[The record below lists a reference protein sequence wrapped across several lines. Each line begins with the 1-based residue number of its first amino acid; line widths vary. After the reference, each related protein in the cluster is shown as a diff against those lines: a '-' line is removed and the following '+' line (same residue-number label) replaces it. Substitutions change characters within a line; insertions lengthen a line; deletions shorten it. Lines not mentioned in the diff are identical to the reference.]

1 MIDDIIEDC
10 MGSGL
15 YNSLVNT
22 FGNNRINIIFND
34 ESCDSSYNRYYN
46 KMTIGK
52 DITDDCLFHEM
63 FHAYQSAKNLDN
75 DSYYNSTLN
84 MDIEAHYVQYKYL
97 CSKQEQNKW
106 GAGSNEPRF
115 YAIAKLDEFITDD
128 ITMRDNL
135 TEIDIDNYLYIVANA
150 FRYNNVYGD
159 TSVYLYNDSIIGL
172 QNFKSLK
179 EIVKN
184 CS

>member
-1 MIDDIIEDC
+1 
-10 MGSGL
+10 
-15 YNSLVNT
+15 
-22 FGNNRINIIFND
+22 
-34 ESCDSSYNRYYN
+34 
-46 KMTIGK
+46 
-52 DITDDCLFHEM
+52 
-63 FHAYQSAKNLDN
+63 
-75 DSYYNSTLN
+75 